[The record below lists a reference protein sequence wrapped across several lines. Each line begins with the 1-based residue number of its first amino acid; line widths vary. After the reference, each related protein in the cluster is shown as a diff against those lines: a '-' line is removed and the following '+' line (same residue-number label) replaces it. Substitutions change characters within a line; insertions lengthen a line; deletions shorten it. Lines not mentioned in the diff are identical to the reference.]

1 MRETGSD
8 STEYTP
14 TYEKL
19 REVRENEPSHPVAF
33 PMCAC
38 LTDLPAATLHL
49 SFNQRKQQ
57 KQSVRPAPEKH
68 QPKVLLGQKN
78 NELAKENVNHG
89 I

>member
-8 STEYTP
+8 STVYTP

-33 PMCAC
+33 PICAR

-49 SFNQRKQQ
+49 SFNQEKTTKAKCANCTREAPTKTAPWSEKQ
-57 KQSVRPAPEKH
+57 
-68 QPKVLLGQKN
+68 
-78 NELAKENVNHG
+78 
-89 I
+89 